1 MRHYID
7 EPKEIVSAVLVNDI
21 DELLEKATSRLDD
34 AAIAITAGTIG
45 KEEFVLEKVRKIVA
59 ELRRIRDKIE
69 DVQQEVSDLSEGA
82 YF

>member
-34 AAIAITAGTIG
+34 AATAITAGTIG
-45 KEEFVLEKVRKIVA
+45 KEEFILEKVRKIVA